1 MKLLALT
8 EQQLGPIVGEGLG
21 PFGRNP
27 ATSGEAALTQVT
39 GAISSIVGFMTIVGS
54 IWFMFQL
61 LFGGYEW
68 ISSAG
73 DTKKLTTARQRIMNG
88 FFGLVIIIAAWII
101 LAVVGQFFGYD
112 ILIGDPGTIIQQL
125 QL

>member
-1 MKLLALT
+1 MTLLA
-8 EQQLGPIVGEGLG
+8 QGQNLGNIGGAGLG
-21 PFGRNP
+21 PFGAKQ
-27 ATSGEAALTQVT
+27 ATTGTAALTQVT
-39 GAISSIVGFMTIVGS
+39 GAISSIIGFMTIAGS

-88 FFGLVIIIAAWII
+88 FFGLVIVIAAWIMI
-101 LAVVGQFFGYD
+101 AVVGQFFGYD
-112 ILIGDPGTIIQQL
+112 ILIGNPGKIIDQL
-125 QL
+125 KIQ